1 MSKFD
6 AVPVISF
13 PLDCF
18 AAFQEVVSDYSPN
31 LEFTGGSPLVLDIGA
46 NVGAFA
52 LLAKI
57 RWPNARF
64 VCYEPDP
71 LTFAFLDTNV
81 GWFAKTHCAAVV
93 NTSWPVILERGAE
106 TRLCSSV
113 KVLYDANSKS
123 ETVEIGTMLASELP
137 QADIVKIDTE
147 GSETG
152 IVGGLIDK
160 LPKLLM
166 VEYHSEAA
174 RVGITSLLTGKMTLV
189 GHKFDAPNLGVL
201 HYLKD

>member
-1 MSKFD
+1 M
-6 AVPVISF
+6 PVISF

-31 LEFTGGSPLVLDIGA
+31 LDFTGGSPLVLDIGA
-46 NVGAFA
+46 NVGAFS
-52 LLAKI
+52 LLAKL

-71 LTFAFLDTNV
+71 TTFAFLDKNV
-81 GWFAKTHCAAVV
+81 GWFAKTVNAAVV
-93 NTSWPVILERGAE
+93 LADEAVFLKRGFE
-106 TRLCSSV
+106 SRLCSSV
-113 KVLYDANSKS
+113 KPI
-123 ETVEIGTMLASELP
+123 VEYQTNAEDVAILTRFAEDLP
-137 QADIVKIDTE
+137 QADVVKIDTE
-147 GSETG
+147 GSEVD
-152 IVGGLIDK
+152 IVKGLTYI

-174 RVGITSLLTGKMTLV
+174 RVEITSLLSGRMRLV